1 MDFEAPCPPAEHA
14 EDVDPA
20 VVSQLRA
27 PKCLEADL
35 QGSGGLSLG
44 LRNGSRFN
52 ETALPNLV
60 LWLYLAEEGAEPR
73 PAGNA
78 TASTTVDGED
88 LGVDSIGGAP
98 SVDICDHLDETDNMT
113 VVCPAVRILAGRI
126 DPKPSEGPIKLFLHR
141 GSSVFSVPLALANG
155 EGSELKRG
163 DWTKVSVPLGA
174 QGWGGAR
181 RWNRLSLVS
190 SKAAETRTGAGSKI
204 YLGEIKLEPRRGTE
218 ILSSAKIEQNVTT
231 IDEGQAERIERVGV
245 QVGSHGEEIS
255 SAPRPSGESSR
266 LVRKLY
272 SSEEGGLAKG
282 VSDWSWLHGEM
293 NEGGEEDGVCAAL
306 QAFGG
311 LSLKATPS
319 FGKASSLR
327 FAIKPPATR
336 FFIAPGATIE
346 SVISLRL
353 DATKERR
360 AHNASEGAAPWQTF
374 HSSELIPMTMAVPG
388 LLAIGNSN
396 SHQWLRGVLPLS
408 GKHAWDRVS
417 FINSSPQDG
426 VVICVDNVTAE
437 YIVEAVGANATSG
450 EKIGNLEIR
459 AIPSLAEELESAKY
473 ATQAAEWAATGTAEL
488 SDSATIVAF
497 AETSPTSSQNDEGG
511 GAPPLPIW
519 FWIVMIIVGV
529 LTFAAVSTLAYLVVA
544 KGKVKGAMARLDDF
558 WKAASDAAA
567 GGKGKGY
574 EELDLEGGAQR
585 VRFVEIECDFDFS
598 KAIGLGATCAVFK
611 GR

>member
-1 MDFEAPCPPAEHA
+1 M
-14 EDVDPA
+14 
-20 VVSQLRA
+20 
-27 PKCLEADL
+27 
-35 QGSGGLSLG
+35 QG
-44 LRNGSRFN
+44 
-52 ETALPNLV
+52 
-60 LWLYLAEEGAEPR
+60 
-73 PAGNA
+73 
-78 TASTTVDGED
+78 
-88 LGVDSIGGAP
+88 
-98 SVDICDHLDETDNMT
+98 
-113 VVCPAVRILAGRI
+113 
-126 DPKPSEGPIKLFLHR
+126 
-141 GSSVFSVPLALANG
+141 
-155 EGSELKRG
+155 
-163 DWTKVSVPLGA
+163 
-174 QGWGGAR
+174 
-181 RWNRLSLVS
+181 
-190 SKAAETRTGAGSKI
+190 
-204 YLGEIKLEPRRGTE
+204 
-218 ILSSAKIEQNVTT
+218 
-231 IDEGQAERIERVGV
+231 
-245 QVGSHGEEIS
+245 
-255 SAPRPSGESSR
+255 
-266 LVRKLY
+266 
-272 SSEEGGLAKG
+272 
-282 VSDWSWLHGEM
+282 
-293 NEGGEEDGVCAAL
+293 
-306 QAFGG
+306 
-311 LSLKATPS
+311 KATPS

-459 AIPSLAEELESAKY
+459 AIPSLAEELESAKN
-473 ATQAAEWAATGTAEL
+473 ATQAAEWAATGTTEL

-519 FWIVMIIVGV
+519 FWIVMIIVGA